1 MVSLCSRI
9 SCKLLA
15 LDVGRVQRS
24 QLLYLQGFSYHTT
37 VSGMCYLDYFAD
49 CEQNIRSSGLPV
61 TGQSPINLDDRLVR
75 ERKYPP
81 LVLNGH
87 WMNEG
92 EAKMI
97 NNGQTAKITLS
108 GNRIPSTICGG
119 PLVDDVY
126 EFESAHFHW
135 GEDNCNGAEHTIN
148 NTWYSMEGH
157 VIHWNRKYHTME
169 ECFRHKDGICILAYL
184 FLVRAQS
191 RSRCP
196 PSFLPIS
203 PISFILYWW
212 KYKFR
217 LISKK
222 VQPGC
227 CNCINPQLERI
238 TENLKDILDTEMETK
253 IPPNSLSWMRW
264 ATYCTRYYTYS
275 GSFNVADYPECATWI
290 VFPVVIPVRAS
301 EVS

>member
-1 MVSLCSRI
+1 MESPCSRI

-15 LDVGRVQRS
+15 LDVGGVQRPW
-24 QLLYLQGFSYHTT
+24 LLYLFGFSYHSTLPR
-37 VSGMCYLDYFAD
+37 MRYLDHIAD
-49 CEQNIRSSGLPV
+49 CEQNIRSPGLPV

-87 WMNEG
+87 WLNEG

-169 ECFRHKDGICILAYL
+169 ECFKHKDGFCILAYL
-184 FLVRAQS
+184 FLV
-191 RSRCP
+191 
-196 PSFLPIS
+196 
-203 PISFILYWW
+203 
-212 KYKFR
+212 
-217 LISKK
+217 
-222 VQPGC
+222 QPGC
-227 CNCINPQLERI
+227 CTCINPQLERI

-275 GSFNVADYPECATWI
+275 GSFNVADYPECVTWI

-301 EVS
+301 EIQEFRRLRDKDGKCIKSNCREIQLLKCRQIYLAVPS

>member
-1 MVSLCSRI
+1 MR
-9 SCKLLA
+9 
-15 LDVGRVQRS
+15 
-24 QLLYLQGFSYHTT
+24 Y
-37 VSGMCYLDYFAD
+37 MDYFAD
-49 CEQNIRSSGLPV
+49 REQNIRSSGLPV

-87 WMNEG
+87 WLNEG

-169 ECFRHKDGICILAYL
+169 ECFRHKDGFCILAYL
-184 FLVRAQS
+184 FL
-191 RSRCP
+191 
-196 PSFLPIS
+196 
-203 PISFILYWW
+203 
-212 KYKFR
+212 
-217 LISKK
+217 

-238 TENLKDILDTEMETK
+238 TENLKDIVDTEMETK
-253 IPPNSLSWMRW
+253 IPPNSLAWMRW
-264 ATYCTRYYTYS
+264 ATYCSRYYTYS

-301 EVS
+301 EVSCNTATCDRDAVINQRYRSTDTRISKTEGQRWEMYKVKLSRDTVTKV